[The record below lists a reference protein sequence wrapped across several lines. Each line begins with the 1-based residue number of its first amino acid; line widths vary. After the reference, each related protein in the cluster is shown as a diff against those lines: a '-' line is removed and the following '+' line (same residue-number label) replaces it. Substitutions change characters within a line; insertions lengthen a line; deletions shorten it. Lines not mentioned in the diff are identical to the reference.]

1 MKKYAILTKILN
13 ALRKFQDLGLSL
25 KEVRFK
31 TKFSLIHIYIYIY

>member
-25 KEVRFK
+25 KEIFNNRLF
-31 TKFSLIHIYIYIY
+31 TY